1 MINNQVRRSIFAS
14 CLLPFAFLGGC
25 ARLKLSVILRYF
37 RLGET
42 FMSQTATAADTAP
55 RALTSLTDEE
65 QLFRQSVREFAYSQV
80 RPLAAEMDEHGK
92 FSTDLIKQFFE
103 LGLMGIAI
111 PEEYGGQGGSFFN
124 SIIAVEELSRADAS
138 AGVVVDVQNTL
149 VNNAVLIWANEEQK
163 RRYLPRLAA
172 DTVGAYALSEAGSGS
187 DAFALATRAE
197 DQGDHYVLNG
207 RKLWITNGAEAGL
220 FIVFANVAPDKGYRG
235 ITAFL
240 IEKDFP
246 GFTVGKKENKLGIRA
261 SSTCELIL
269 EDCVVK
275 KENVLGEVGKGYK
288 IAIETLNEGR
298 IGIGAQMVGLS
309 AGALEYGINYVK
321 ERHQFGKAIGAFQGV
336 QFQVAQIAT
345 ELEAA
350 RLMVYNAARMKDAG
364 ENFVMQAAMAKLF
377 TSQVAE
383 RVTSQVVELYGGY
396 GYTKDYPAE
405 KYYRDAK
412 IGKIY
417 EGTSNMQLQTIA
429 KLILGDV

>member
-1 MINNQVRRSIFAS
+1 
-14 CLLPFAFLGGC
+14 
-25 ARLKLSVILRYF
+25 
-37 RLGET
+37 
-42 FMSQTATAADTAP
+42 MSHPATASETAP
-55 RALTSLTDEE
+55 RPLTSLTDEE
-65 QLFRQSVREFAYSQV
+65 LLFRQSVREFADQQV
-80 RPLAAEMDEHGK
+80 RPLAAEMDEQGK
-92 FSTDLIKQFFE
+92 FSADLIKQFFE

-124 SIIAVEELSRADAS
+124 SILAVEELSRADAS
-138 AGVVVDVQNTL
+138 AGVIVDVQNTL
-149 VNNAVLIWANEEQK
+149 VNNAILTWASEDQK
-163 RRYLPRLAA
+163 RRYLTRLAS
-172 DTVGAYALSEAGSGS
+172 DTVGAYALSEAASGS

-197 DQGDHYVLNG
+197 DKGDVYVING

-220 FIVFANVAPDKGYRG
+220 FIVFANVAPEKGYRG

-240 IEKDFP
+240 VERDFP
-246 GFTVGKKENKLGIRA
+246 GFAVGKKENKLGIRA

-269 EDCVVK
+269 EDCAVK
-275 KENVLGEVGKGYK
+275 KENILGEVGRGYK

-298 IGIGAQMVGLS
+298 IGIGSQMVGLS
-309 AGALEYGINYVK
+309 QGALEYGIGYTK
-321 ERHQFGKAIGAFQGV
+321 ERQQFGGAIARFQGV
-336 QFQVAQIAT
+336 QFQIAQIAT

-350 RLMVYNAARMKDAG
+350 RLMVYNAARLKDAG
-364 ENFVMQAAMAKLF
+364 ENFVVQAAMAKLF

-383 RVTSQVVELYGGY
+383 HVTSQVVELYGGY

-429 KLILGDV
+429 KLIIGDA

>member
-1 MINNQVRRSIFAS
+1 
-14 CLLPFAFLGGC
+14 
-25 ARLKLSVILRYF
+25 
-37 RLGET
+37 
-42 FMSQTATAADTAP
+42 MSHPATASETAP
-55 RALTSLTDEE
+55 RPLTSLTDEE
-65 QLFRQSVREFAYSQV
+65 SLFRQSVREFADQQV
-80 RPLAAEMDEHGK
+80 RPLAAEMDEQGK
-92 FSTDLIKQFFE
+92 FSADLIKQFFA

-124 SIIAVEELSRADAS
+124 SILAVEELSRADAS

-149 VNNAVLIWANEEQK
+149 VNNALLIWASEEQK
-163 RRYLPRLAA
+163 RRFCPRLAT

-197 DQGDHYVLNG
+197 DKGDVYVING

-220 FIVFANVAPDKGYRG
+220 FIVFANVAPEKGYRG

-240 IEKDFP
+240 VERETQ

-269 EDCVVK
+269 EDCAVK
-275 KENVLGEVGKGYK
+275 KENVLGEVGRGYK

-309 AGALEYGINYVK
+309 EGALEYGISYTK
-321 ERHQFGKAIGAFQGV
+321 ERQQFGNPIAKFQGV
-336 QFQVAQIAT
+336 QFQIAQIAT

-350 RLMVYNAARMKDAG
+350 RLMVYNAARLKDAG
-364 ENFVMQAAMAKLF
+364 ENFVAQAAMAKLF

-383 RVTSQVVELYGGY
+383 HVTSQVVELYGGY

>member
-1 MINNQVRRSIFAS
+1 MSHPVTAS
-14 CLLPFAFLGGC
+14 
-25 ARLKLSVILRYF
+25 
-37 RLGET
+37 E
-42 FMSQTATAADTAP
+42 TAP
-55 RALTSLTDEE
+55 RPLTSLTDEE
-65 QLFRQSVREFAYSQV
+65 QLFRQSLREFANQQV
-80 RPLAAEMDEHGK
+80 RPLAPEMDEHGK
-92 FSTDLIKQFFE
+92 FSADLIKQFFE
-103 LGLMGIAI
+103 LGLMGISI

-138 AGVVVDVQNTL
+138 SGVVVDVQNTL
-149 VNNAVLIWANEEQK
+149 VNNAILTWASEEQK
-163 RRYLPRLAA
+163 RRYFPRLAT
-172 DTVGAYALSEAGSGS
+172 DTVGAYALSEASSGS
-187 DAFALATRAE
+187 DAFALTTKGE
-197 DQGDHYVLNG
+197 DKGDHYLLNG

-240 IEKDFP
+240 VERDFA

-269 EDCVVK
+269 EDCVVS

-309 AGALEYGINYVK
+309 QGALEYGINYTK
-321 ERHQFGKAIGAFQGV
+321 ERRQFGKSIAAFQGV
-336 QFQVAQIAT
+336 QFQIAQIAT

-364 ENFVMQAAMAKLF
+364 ENFVAQAAMAKLF

-383 RVTSQVVELYGGY
+383 HVTSQVVELYGGY
-396 GYTKDYPAE
+396 GYSKDYPAE

-429 KLILGDV
+429 KLLLGDV

>member
-1 MINNQVRRSIFAS
+1 
-14 CLLPFAFLGGC
+14 
-25 ARLKLSVILRYF
+25 
-37 RLGET
+37 
-42 FMSQTATAADTAP
+42 MSQPATASETAP

-65 QLFRQSVREFAYSQV
+65 QLFRQSVGEFATSQL
-80 RPLAAEMDEHGK
+80 RPLAAEMDEQGK
-92 FSTDLIKQFFE
+92 FSADLIKQFFD

-111 PEEYGGQGGSFFN
+111 PEQYGGQGGNFFT

-138 AGVVVDVQNTL
+138 AGVIVDVQNTL
-149 VNNAVLIWANEEQK
+149 VNNALLMWANEEQK
-163 RRYLPRLAA
+163 RRYLPRLAT

-187 DAFALATRAE
+187 DAFALATKAE
-197 DQGDHYVLNG
+197 DKGDHYLLNG
-207 RKLWITNGAEAGL
+207 HKLWITNGAEAGL

-240 IEKDFP
+240 VERDFP
-246 GFTVGKKENKLGIRA
+246 GFSVGKKENKLGIRA

-269 EDCVVK
+269 EDCAVK
-275 KENVLGEVGKGYK
+275 KENILGEVGRGYK

-309 AGALEYGINYVK
+309 AGALDYGVNYVK
-321 ERHQFGKAIGAFQGV
+321 ERRQFGKAIGAFQGV
-336 QFQVAQIAT
+336 QFQIAQVAT

-350 RLMVYNAARMKDAG
+350 RLMVYNAARMKDSG

>member
-1 MINNQVRRSIFAS
+1 
-14 CLLPFAFLGGC
+14 
-25 ARLKLSVILRYF
+25 
-37 RLGET
+37 
-42 FMSQTATAADTAP
+42 MSQSAATSTEGAP
-55 RALTSLTDEE
+55 RPLTLLTDEE
-65 QLFRQSVREFAYSQV
+65 QLFRQSVREFAEQQI

-92 FSTDLIKQFFE
+92 FSADLIKQFFD
-103 LGLMGIAI
+103 LGLMGIGI

-124 SIIAVEELSRADAS
+124 SILAVEELSRVDPS
-138 AGVVVDVQNTL
+138 AGVIVDVQNTL
-149 VNNAVLIWANEEQK
+149 VNNAILLWGSDEQK
-163 RRYLPRLAA
+163 RRYCPRLAT

-197 DQGDHYVLNG
+197 DKGDHYVING

-220 FIVFANVAPDKGYRG
+220 FIVFANINPEKGYRG

-240 IEKDFP
+240 VEKDFP

-269 EDCVVK
+269 EDCAVK
-275 KENVLGEVGKGYK
+275 KENVLGEVGRGYK

-298 IGIGAQMVGLS
+298 IGIGSQMVGL
-309 AGALEYGINYVK
+309 AQGALEYGISYTK
-321 ERHQFGKAIGAFQGV
+321 ERQQFSQPIARFQGV
-336 QFQVAQIAT
+336 QFQIAQIAT

-350 RLMVYNAARMKDAG
+350 RLMVYNAARLKDAG
-364 ENFVMQAAMAKLF
+364 QDFVKVAAMAKLF
-377 TSQVAE
+377 SSQVAE
-383 RVTSQVVELYGGY
+383 HVTSQVVELYGGY

-429 KLILGDV
+429 KIVIGDV

>member
-1 MINNQVRRSIFAS
+1 MEN
-14 CLLPFAFLGGC
+14 
-25 ARLKLSVILRYF
+25 
-37 RLGET
+37 
-42 FMSQTATAADTAP
+42 AA
-55 RALTSLTDEE
+55 RALTTLSDEE
-65 QLFRQSVREFAYSQV
+65 SLFRQSVREFAEQQI

-92 FSTDLIKQFFE
+92 FSGDIINQFFE

-111 PEEYGGQGGSFFN
+111 PEEYGGQGGNFFN
-124 SIIAVEELSRADAS
+124 SILAVEELSRVDPS
-138 AGVVVDVQNTL
+138 AGVIVDVQNTL
-149 VNNAVLIWANEEQK
+149 VNNAILLWGNEDQK
-163 RRYLPRLAA
+163 RRYCSKLAT
-172 DTVGAYALSEAGSGS
+172 DTVGAYALSEAASGS
-187 DAFALATRAE
+187 DAFALTTRAE
-197 DQGDHYVLNG
+197 DKGDHYVING
-207 RKLWITNGAEAGL
+207 HKLWITNGAEAGI

-240 IEKDFP
+240 VERDFA

-269 EDCVVK
+269 EDCEVK

-298 IGIGAQMVGLS
+298 IGIGAQMVGL
-309 AGALEYGINYVK
+309 AQGALECGINYIK
-321 ERHQFGKAIGAFQGV
+321 ERQQFSQPIAKFQGV

-350 RLMVYNAARMKDAG
+350 RLMVYNAARLKDAG
-364 ENFVMQAAMAKLF
+364 EDFVKQAAMAKLF
-377 TSQVAE
+377 SSQVAE
-383 RVTSQVVELYGGY
+383 HVTSQVVEHYGGY

-429 KLILGDV
+429 KLVIGDV